1 MIEKIENIV
10 KKLNIPEEYIDFHG
24 KYKGKILGDYYN
36 HIKTRKSAKLIL
48 FTAVNPTPHGEGKTT
63 QSIGL
68 TMAMNKI
75 GKNSIAVL
83 REPSLGPVF
92 GVKGGAVGGG
102 MAKLLPSDDIDLHFT
117 GDFHAITSSN
127 NLLCAV
133 VDNHI
138 FQGNTLNID
147 PDKVT
152 IKRAIDMNDRSL
164 RDITTTTGIHTGFE
178 ITAACE
184 LMAICCLAEDKE
196 DLKEKL
202 GSILVGFTYDNE
214 PVYAR
219 SLKVVNSM
227 MALLKEA
234 MNPNLVQTTEN
245 TPCIVHLGPFANI
258 AHGCN
263 SVIAT
268 KLGLKL
274 ADYCITEA
282 GFGADL
288 GAEKFFDI
296 KCRKANIV
304 PDMAILVATV
314 KALKYNGGDVEKDL
328 SDENL
333 ETLEKGIVNLGKH
346 IENMK
351 KYQIPLIVCI
361 NKFST
366 DTDNEVNFIK
376 KYCESLNVKCE
387 VSTAFENGGDGSIEL
402 AKLVAE
408 TLDNSNSDDF
418 KLIYDDNDSTQTKIN
433 KVCTEIYGASNV
445 EYFDVAK
452 EKIKNANKLGY
463 DKLPIC
469 IAKTP
474 LSLSD
479 NPKLLGRPKDFT
491 ITVRDIKISSGAGFI
506 IVYAGDIM
514 TMPGLGKKS
523 KYEDFV

>member
-1 MIEKIENIV
+1 MIKKIENIV
-10 KKLNIPEEYIDFHG
+10 NKLNIPEEYIDFHG
-24 KYKGKILGDYYN
+24 KYKAKILGSYYN
-36 HIKTRKSAKLIL
+36 HINTRKSAKLIL

-102 MAKLLPSDDIDLHFT
+102 MAKLLPSQDIDLHFT

-138 FQGNTLNID
+138 FQGNALNID
-147 PDKVT
+147 PKKVS

-164 RDITTTTGIHTGFE
+164 REITTVDGIHTGFE

-184 LMAICCLAEDKE
+184 LMATCCLAEDKE
-196 DLKEKL
+196 DLKERL
-202 GSILVGFTYDNE
+202 GNIIVGYTYDNE

-296 KCRKANIV
+296 KCRKANLV
-304 PDMAILVATV
+304 PDITIIVATI
-314 KALKYNGGDVEKDL
+314 KALKYNGGDLEKDL

-333 ETLEKGIVNLGKH
+333 DTLKKGIVNLEKH

-366 DTDNEVNFIK
+366 DTNAEIDFVK
-376 KYCESLNVKCE
+376 DYCLNLNVKCE
-387 VSTAFENGGDGSIEL
+387 VSTAFENGSDGSIDL
-402 AKLVAE
+402 ANLVIQTIE
-408 TLDNSNSDDF
+408 DNNSNNF
-418 KLIYDDNDSTQTKIN
+418 KFIYENNDSTETKID
-433 KVCTEIYGASNV
+433 KVCKEIYGASNV
-445 EYFDVAK
+445 EYLDVAK
-452 EKIKNANKLGY
+452 EKIENINKLGY
-463 DKLPIC
+463 SKLPIC

-491 ITVRDIKISSGAGFI
+491 IKIKDIKISGGAGFI

-523 KYEDFV
+523 KYEEFI

>member
-1 MIEKIENIV
+1 MIEKIKNIV
-10 KKLNIPEEYIDFHG
+10 NKLNIPEKYIDYHG
-24 KYKGKILGDYYN
+24 KYKAKISGSYYN
-36 HIKTRKSAKLIL
+36 YIKTRKSGKLIL
-48 FTAVNPTPHGEGKTT
+48 FTAINPTPHGEGKTT

-92 GVKGGAVGGG
+92 GVKGGAIGGG
-102 MAKLLPSDDIDLHFT
+102 MAKLLPSEDIDLHFT

-138 FQGNTLNID
+138 FQGNILNID
-147 PDKVT
+147 PERVF

-164 RDITTTTGIHTGFE
+164 RNITTTCGVHTGFE

-184 LMAICCLAEDKE
+184 LMAICCLAENKE

-202 GSILVGFTYDNE
+202 GSILVGYTYDNK
-214 PVYAR
+214 PIYAR
-219 SLKVVNSM
+219 NLNVVNAM

-234 MNPNLVQTTEN
+234 MNPNLVQTTEH

-274 ADYCITEA
+274 ADYCITES

-304 PDMAILVATV
+304 PDIAILVATV
-314 KALKYNGGDVEKDL
+314 KALKYNGGDIEKDL
-328 SDENL
+328 SNENL
-333 ETLEKGIVNLGKH
+333 ETLKKGIVNLGKH
-346 IENMK
+346 IENIN

-366 DTDNEVNFIK
+366 DTENEVNFIK
-376 KYCESLNVKCE
+376 NYCLNLNVKCE
-387 VSTAFENGGDGSIEL
+387 VSTTFENGGEGSIDL
-402 AKLVAE
+402 AKIVIQ
-408 TLDNSNSDDF
+408 TLENSKSNNF
-418 KLIYDDNDSTQTKIN
+418 KFIYDDNDSIETKIN

-445 EYFDVAK
+445 EYFDEAK

-479 NPKLLGRPKDFT
+479 NSKLLGCPKDFT

-506 IVYAGDIM
+506 VVYAGDIM

-523 KYEDFV
+523 KFEEFI